1 MNKVLIIDDELEL
14 KEEVETI
21 LKFEHFDVYSA
32 SDATESLQILK
43 RTIPDLI
50 LCDILMP
57 ELNGFELFGQLKKNP
72 ETANIPFIFMTALG
86 DRKNLRKGMELGAD
100 DYLVKP
106 FTRDEL
112 LKTIDARLK
121 KSFANQKQIS
131 DLKETIVLTIPHE
144 LRTPLNGILGIS
156 NLIKEDN
163 ERLSKAELIEL
174 NEIIHT
180 SGERLFATIQKYLMF
195 IDVLIN
201 KEKIHVAKI
210 ECSQQSMSEFA
221 GTIANKFKREKDL
234 HVKADDFGIQI
245 TETWFFCALNEL
257 IDNAFKFSASG
268 QPVFVRAV
276 KKNNV
281 VEINISDKG
290 VGFPEENV
298 KKINSFVQFDRKTME
313 QQGLGLGLFLAKRI
327 FLMANFRLK
336 ATKNLVQSFQ

>member
-1 MNKVLIIDDELEL
+1 
-14 KEEVETI
+14 
-21 LKFEHFDVYSA
+21 
-32 SDATESLQILK
+32 
-43 RTIPDLI
+43 
-50 LCDILMP
+50 
-57 ELNGFELFGQLKKNP
+57 
-72 ETANIPFIFMTALG
+72 MTALG

-201 KEKIHVAKI
+201 K
-210 ECSQQSMSEFA
+210 
-221 GTIANKFKREKDL
+221 
-234 HVKADDFGIQI
+234 
-245 TETWFFCALNEL
+245 
-257 IDNAFKFSASG
+257 
-268 QPVFVRAV
+268 
-276 KKNNV
+276 
-281 VEINISDKG
+281 
-290 VGFPEENV
+290 
-298 KKINSFVQFDRKTME
+298 
-313 QQGLGLGLFLAKRI
+313 
-327 FLMANFRLK
+327 
-336 ATKNLVQSFQ
+336 